1 MRFTPTLLTLV
12 AVLLLA
18 GCAGRPFG
26 PPTLDDRLAELGY
39 RQGAAMDTILG
50 FDLSGW
56 HYLDTRDLA
65 LGTGLG
71 RAYLVDF
78 AVPCRNLAAGNRLG
92 YRSRAAGLR
101 PRGSKASLKMQR
113 TDPPW
118 RRRRPATTP
127 WITTNSPRTS

>member
-1 MRFTPTLLTLV
+1 MRPLAALLTV
-12 AVLLLA
+12 AATLLLA
-18 GCAGRPFG
+18 GCAGRPFA
-26 PPTLDDRLAELGY
+26 PPTLDDRLADLGY
-39 RQGAAMDTILG
+39 RQGAAVDTILG

-56 HYLDTRDLA
+56 HYLDTRHLA

-101 PRGSKASLKMQR
+101 PGDFLVSTDARGNRLECPIGGLYRLDS
-113 TDPPW
+113 
-118 RRRRPATTP
+118 RR
-127 WITTNSPRTS
+127 

>member
-1 MRFTPTLLTLV
+1 MRFIPTLFTLV

-39 RQGAAMDTILG
+39 RQGAALDTILG

-56 HYLDTRDLA
+56 HYLDTRHLA

-101 PRGSKASLKMQR
+101 PVETAGM
-113 TDPPW
+113 TYFPPRW
-118 RRRRPATTP
+118 RATRDTG
-127 WITTNSPRTS
+127 INYIAIFTRD

>member
-1 MRFTPTLLTLV
+1 MRPLAAVLTV
-12 AVLLLA
+12 AATLLLA
-18 GCAGRPFG
+18 GCVGRPFA
-26 PPTLDDRLAELGY
+26 PPTLDDRLADLGY
-39 RQGAAMDTILG
+39 RQGAAVDTILG

-56 HYLDTRDLA
+56 HYLDTRHLA

-101 PRGSKASLKMQR
+101 PGDFLVSTDARGNRLECPIGGLYCLDS
-113 TDPPW
+113 
-118 RRRRPATTP
+118 RR
-127 WITTNSPRTS
+127 

>member
-1 MRFTPTLLTLV
+1 MRPLAAVLTV
-12 AVLLLA
+12 AATLLLA
-18 GCAGRPFG
+18 GCVGRPFA
-26 PPTLDDRLAELGY
+26 PPTLDDRLADLGY
-39 RQGAAMDTILG
+39 RQGAAVDTILG

-56 HYLDTRDLA
+56 HYLDTRHLA

-101 PRGSKASLKMQR
+101 PDDFLVSTDARGNRLECPIGGLYRLDS
-113 TDPPW
+113 
-118 RRRRPATTP
+118 RR
-127 WITTNSPRTS
+127 

>member
-1 MRFTPTLLTLV
+1 MRARSISLALAATV
-12 AVLLLA
+12 LLA

-39 RQGAAMDTILG
+39 RQGAPLDTILG

-56 HYLDTRDLA
+56 HYLDTQHLA

-101 PRGSKASLKMQR
+101 PGDFLVSTDARGGRLECPIGGLYR
-113 TDPPW
+113 LDPL
-118 RRRRPATTP
+118 R
-127 WITTNSPRTS
+127 

>member
-1 MRFTPTLLTLV
+1 MRAFSTSLALI
-12 AVLLLA
+12 AILLLA
-18 GCAGRPFG
+18 GCSVRPFA

-39 RQGAAMDTILG
+39 RQGAPLDTILG

-56 HYLDTRDLA
+56 HYLDTRHLA

-92 YRSRAAGLR
+92 YRSRAAGLQAGDALVSTDA
-101 PRGSKASLKMQR
+101 RGSRLDCPIGGLYR
-113 TDPPW
+113 LDPL
-118 RRRRPATTP
+118 R
-127 WITTNSPRTS
+127 

>member
-1 MRFTPTLLTLV
+1 MRPLAAVLTV
-12 AVLLLA
+12 AATLLLA
-18 GCAGRPFG
+18 GCAGRPFA
-26 PPTLDDRLAELGY
+26 PPTLDDRLADLGY
-39 RQGAAMDTILG
+39 RQGAAVDTILG

-56 HYLDTRDLA
+56 HYLDTRHLA

-101 PRGSKASLKMQR
+101 PGDFLVSTDARGSRMKCPIGGLYR
-113 TDPPW
+113 LDPL
-118 RRRRPATTP
+118 R
-127 WITTNSPRTS
+127 

>member
-1 MRFTPTLLTLV
+1 MRACSTASALLV
-12 AVLLLA
+12 IVLLA
-18 GCAGRPFG
+18 GCAVRPFG
-26 PPTLDDRLAELGY
+26 PPTLDERLAELGY
-39 RQGAAMDTILG
+39 RQGAALDTILG

-56 HYLDTRDLA
+56 HYLDTRHLA

-101 PRGSKASLKMQR
+101 PGDALVSTDARGSRMDCPIGGLYR
-113 TDPPW
+113 LEPL
-118 RRRRPATTP
+118 R
-127 WITTNSPRTS
+127 

>member
-1 MRFTPTLLTLV
+1 MRVFPALLTLG
-12 AVLLLA
+12 AFLLLA
-18 GCAGRPFG
+18 GCAVRPFG

-39 RQGAAMDTILG
+39 RQGAPLDTILG

-56 HYLDTRDLA
+56 HYLDTRHLA

-92 YRSRAAGLR
+92 YRSRAAGLQAGDALVSTDA
-101 PRGSKASLKMQR
+101 RGSRLDCPIGR
-113 TDPPW
+113 LYRLDPL
-118 RRRRPATTP
+118 R
-127 WITTNSPRTS
+127 

>member
-1 MRFTPTLLTLV
+1 MRVRSTALLLAA
-12 AVLLLA
+12 AVLLA
-18 GCAGRPFG
+18 GCAARPFG
-26 PPTLDDRLAELGY
+26 PPILDDRLAALGY
-39 RQGAAMDTILG
+39 RQGAPVDTILG

-56 HYLDTRDLA
+56 NYLDSRHLA

-101 PRGSKASLKMQR
+101 PGDLLVSTDARGSRLDCPIGGLYR
-113 TDPPW
+113 LDPL
-118 RRRRPATTP
+118 R
-127 WITTNSPRTS
+127 

>member
-1 MRFTPTLLTLV
+1 MRPLAAVLTV
-12 AVLLLA
+12 AATLLLA
-18 GCAGRPFG
+18 GCVGRPFA
-26 PPTLDDRLAELGY
+26 PPPLDDRLADLGY
-39 RQGAAMDTILG
+39 RQGAAVDTILG

-56 HYLDTRDLA
+56 HYLDTRHLA

-101 PRGSKASLKMQR
+101 PGDFLVSTDARGNRLECPIGGLYRLDS
-113 TDPPW
+113 
-118 RRRRPATTP
+118 RR
-127 WITTNSPRTS
+127 

>member
-1 MRFTPTLLTLV
+1 
-12 AVLLLA
+12 
-18 GCAGRPFG
+18 
-26 PPTLDDRLAELGY
+26 
-39 RQGAAMDTILG
+39 MDTILG

-56 HYLDTRDLA
+56 HYLDTRHLA

-101 PRGSKASLKMQR
+101 PGDFLVSTDARGNRMECPIGGLYR
-113 TDPPW
+113 LDPW
-118 RRRRPATTP
+118 R
-127 WITTNSPRTS
+127 

>member
-1 MRFTPTLLTLV
+1 MRVLPAFFTLV

-56 HYLDTRDLA
+56 HYLDSRHLA

-92 YRSRAAGLR
+92 YHSRAAGLR
-101 PRGSKASLKMQR
+101 PGDFLVSTDARGNRMECPIGGLYR
-113 TDPPW
+113 LDPW
-118 RRRRPATTP
+118 R
-127 WITTNSPRTS
+127 

>member
-1 MRFTPTLLTLV
+1 MRPLAAVLTV
-12 AVLLLA
+12 AATLLLA
-18 GCAGRPFG
+18 GCAGRPFA
-26 PPTLDDRLAELGY
+26 PPTLDDRLADLGY
-39 RQGAAMDTILG
+39 RQGAAVDTILG

-56 HYLDTRDLA
+56 HYLDTRHLA

-101 PRGSKASLKMQR
+101 PGDFLVSTDARGNRLECPIGGLYRLDS
-113 TDPPW
+113 
-118 RRRRPATTP
+118 RR
-127 WITTNSPRTS
+127 

>member
-1 MRFTPTLLTLV
+1 MRVRSTALLLAA
-12 AVLLLA
+12 AVLLA
-18 GCAGRPFG
+18 GCAARPFG

-39 RQGAAMDTILG
+39 RQGAPVDTILG

-56 HYLDTRDLA
+56 HYLDSRHLA

-78 AVPCRNLAAGNRLG
+78 VVPCRNLAAGNRLG

-101 PRGSKASLKMQR
+101 PGDFLVSTDARGSRLDCPIGGLYR
-113 TDPPW
+113 LDPL
-118 RRRRPATTP
+118 R
-127 WITTNSPRTS
+127 

>member
-1 MRFTPTLLTLV
+1 MRVLPAFFTLV

-26 PPTLDDRLAELGY
+26 PPTLDDRLADLGY

-56 HYLDTRDLA
+56 HYLDTRHLA

-78 AVPCRNLAAGNRLG
+78 AVPCRNLAAGNR
-92 YRSRAAGLR
+92 SRAAGLR
-101 PRGSKASLKMQR
+101 PGDVLVSTDARGNRMECPIGGLYR
-113 TDPPW
+113 LDPW
-118 RRRRPATTP
+118 R
-127 WITTNSPRTS
+127 

>member
-1 MRFTPTLLTLV
+1 MAVALRLLALLGLV
-12 AVLLLA
+12 LLA
-18 GCAGRPFG
+18 GCAVRPFG

-39 RQGAAMDTILG
+39 RQGAPVATILG

-56 HYLDTRDLA
+56 RYLDSRHLA

-92 YRSRAAGLR
+92 YRSRAAGLQAGDALVSTDA
-101 PRGSKASLKMQR
+101 RGNRLECPIAGLSRL
-113 TDPPW
+113 DPL
-118 RRRRPATTP
+118 R
-127 WITTNSPRTS
+127 